1 MTANIYRVLVCV
13 RPFSNVVCV
22 NTCAYVHIHI
32 YVQTYEHVP
41 DTRIHA
47 CAYIVT
53 QLQEEPSE
61 EGTMIILLQI
71 RKQRRDVICPDS

>member
-53 QLQEEPSE
+53 QL
-61 EGTMIILLQI
+61 
-71 RKQRRDVICPDS
+71 